1 MVAFKKF
8 KKCKKKIMIK
18 FVQLCVK
25 FFLFIFLGV
34 SSVSHFYGHVYMG
47 YGHLLRIDSP
57 PPPLP
62 TFFNCAY
69 MAYIFW
75 LCVCGLWLHVKSF
88 FFLSFFGEGFLTHF
102 WWCACAKV
110 ARKDV
115 LTTIVRLSGL

>member
-47 YGHLLRIDSP
+47 YGHLLRIDFP
-57 PPPLP
+57 PPPHFLQ
-62 TFFNCAY
+62 
-69 MAYIFW
+69 
-75 LCVCGLWLHVKSF
+75 LCVYGLH
-88 FFLSFFGEGFLTHF
+88 FLVMCMWVMVT
-102 WWCACAKV
+102 C
-110 ARKDV
+110 
-115 LTTIVRLSGL
+115 